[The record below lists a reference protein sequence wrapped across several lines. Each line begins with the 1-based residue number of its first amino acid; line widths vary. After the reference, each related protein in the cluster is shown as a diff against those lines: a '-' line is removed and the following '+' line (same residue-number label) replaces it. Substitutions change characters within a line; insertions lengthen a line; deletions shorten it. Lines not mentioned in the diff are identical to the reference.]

1 MLPICLNKEIMGWR
15 VLTYIPAKGLPMLW
29 PDPHDINI
37 QAVILLDQCL
47 MVSENACHSFVDC
60 ATDTRDVLEI
70 FNGQLSHNHLG
81 DFVGHTGETLR
92 IHARMVGLHVEY
104 VVVMCSELT
113 ASVLRLVET
122 RKRKHNHVSDEDSEQ
137 LCGAGRLRII

>member
-1 MLPICLNKEIMGWR
+1 
-15 VLTYIPAKGLPMLW
+15 
-29 PDPHDINI
+29 
-37 QAVILLDQCL
+37 

-60 ATDTRDVLEI
+60 PTDTRHVLEI

-92 IHARMVGLHVEY
+92 IHARVVGLHVEH
-104 VVVMCSELT
+104 VVAVCPELR
-113 ASVLRLVET
+113 ASVLRLVGT